1 MTRLLAIETSSEA
14 CSVALQLGD
23 SVLQRHQHQPLQH
36 AELLLPAVHGLLD
49 EAGVA
54 LSSLEA
60 IVFGR
65 GPGSFTSLRIG
76 IGAVQGLAWGAELP
90 VVPVSSLAAVAQAA
104 WRQLNG
110 DQGNADTADYI
121 LAAMDARMSE
131 VFHGLF
137 RVTEHGVVESAG
149 VEAVSP
155 PAEVV
160 MPDAPGSIAAGNA
173 FARYPEL
180 TRQAR
185 ALSHVA
191 DAVLPEAVAL
201 LPLAVHWLRSHP
213 PLPASAAQPVYVRDK
228 VADKPTAN

>member
-23 SVLQRHQHQPLQH
+23 TVLQRHQHQPLQH

-54 LSSLEA
+54 LASLEA

-104 WRQLNG
+104 WQQLG
-110 DQGNADTADYI
+110 GNHDTAGHI

-137 RVTEHGVVESAG
+137 RMTEQGVVEAAG
-149 VEAVSP
+149 PEAVSP

-160 MPDAPGSIAAGNA
+160 MPDASGSIAAGNA

-180 TRQAR
+180 AQQAR

-191 DAVLPEAVAL
+191 DGVLPEAVAL
-201 LPLAVHWLRSHP
+201 LPLALHWLRSHA

-228 VADKPTAN
+228 VADKPTAD